1 LADNSAHL
9 KIAFI
14 SRTNTAILSSAFIL
28 VIRNVSGALVAN
40 DVRSFQGQGNLN
52 FLTGWHGYG
61 YGAPVGAP
69 ALGKLS
75 GVEVKAD
82 SYPPDRRRVS
92 PL

>member
-14 SRTNTAILSSAFIL
+14 SRTNTAISSSAFIL

-52 FLTGWHGYG
+52 FLTGWQ
-61 YGAPVGAP
+61 
-69 ALGKLS
+69 ALS
-75 GVEVKAD
+75 HSPSIVDFRTYFA
-82 SYPPDRRRVS
+82 RR
-92 PL
+92 